1 MASTTLE
8 KARGE
13 AEVSEPEV
21 VTERPGGI
29 LRVQIN
35 RPAKKNAMT
44 VSMYAAIADLLNAA
58 DKDDGSKSSCCMA
71 REIRSRQATIWVIS
85 RRTLRRRGAVRRHV

>member
-21 VTERPGGI
+21 VTERSGGI
-29 LRVQIN
+29 LRVQMN

-58 DKDDGSKSSCCMA
+58 DKDD
-71 REIRSRQATIWVIS
+71 EIRSRRVVW
-85 RRTLRRRGAVRRHV
+85 RGRFVHGRQRSG